1 MKSIV
6 LTIWLSLVSVTCT
19 FCQPGKARPLQTDYL
34 LILRKTAD
42 SLRSGKLPTDA
53 ELYYKV
59 VTKDIYQRARQI
71 TDQEAARQI
80 GTTNNDF
87 IQTLRQLLHK
97 LQQDLDTEKLHSKG
111 AVMTTN
117 FQLTIKAALQNF
129 NRYEPPAGLSHEDHY
144 LWVMIQILENLNQ
157 INVGFLQVELKS
169 GQRMAVMK
177 RLTIQHKVIEQLK
190 FKISQ

>member
-6 LTIWLSLVSVTCT
+6 LTLSLGIVSVTCA
-19 FCQPGKARPLQTDYL
+19 FSQPGKAGSLQTDYL

-71 TDQEAARQI
+71 TDQEAARQL
-80 GTTNNDF
+80 GTANNDF
-87 IQTLRQLLHK
+87 IQTLRQLLRK
-97 LQQDLDTEKLHSKG
+97 LQQDLDTEKLHSEG
-111 AVMTTN
+111 AVMTAN
-117 FQLTIKAALQNF
+117 FQLTTKAALQNF
-129 NRYEPPAGLSHEDHY
+129 NRYEAPAGLSHEDHY

-157 INVGFLQVELKS
+157 INVGFLQAELNS
-169 GQRMAVMK
+169 GQRTAVMR
-177 RLTIQHKVIEQLK
+177 RLTVQQKVIEQLK
-190 FKISQ
+190 FKLSQ